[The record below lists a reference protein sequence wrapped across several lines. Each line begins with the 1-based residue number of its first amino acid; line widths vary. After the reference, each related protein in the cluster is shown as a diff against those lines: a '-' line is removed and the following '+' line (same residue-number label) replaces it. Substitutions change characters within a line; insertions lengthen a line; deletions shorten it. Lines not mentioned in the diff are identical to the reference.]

1 MHKQKKI
8 IVYLIF
14 AMYLCSCNMP
24 KDTVITENQNIDFI
38 KTQEQDEKNMM
49 ENKLSGEEIERRKEE
64 YRIFGAKEY
73 MMVNYGLISDE
84 IDGYDIDAFVK
95 YWQILSWDETRT
107 EYVHT
112 LWMDEKDNYKLTD
125 EYIIYRMY
133 KVNESDRK
141 LTPDDTIVRIG
152 GYTQIGN
159 NPIRPVVVD
168 VEKGVFYVDDTT
180 PHDISEQ
187 DIGYFK
193 DVNKDDDVGNWVL
206 DFSDYEPDNT
216 GSIVYE
222 VRFELDTGEVCIYS
236 AGGSTSD
243 NFPDGPWYL
252 AGCCENLLDGLE

>member
-8 IVYLIF
+8 MVYLIF

-64 YRIFGAKEY
+64 YKSVGAEQY
-73 MMVNYGLISDE
+73 MMYNYGLTYDE
-84 IDGYDIDAFVK
+84 VSRYDVESFIEEWIIRFTVMPTK
-95 YWQILSWDETRT
+95 ERVLQLWDD
-107 EYVHT
+107 Y
-112 LWMDEKDNYKLTD
+112 KDNYKLTD

-141 LTPDDTIVRIG
+141 LMPDDTIVRIG

-193 DVNKDDDVGNWVL
+193 DVNKNDDVGNWVL

-222 VRFELDTGEVCIYS
+222 VRFELNTGEVCIYS

-243 NFPDGPWYL
+243 NFQDGPWYL